1 MFKICEN
8 TFVFAFHLSR
18 VGCYFDGSPQ
28 ICMRSSA
35 GSDKDWI
42 RGQAY
47 SELIHELS
55 PSKVKSV
62 IRQIE
67 KNLLLKKVDGQKN
80 EVSGCVAG
88 CRLLL
93 TPLQICNQELHIQ
106 DYLFGIPYL
115 PSLR

>member
-67 KNLLLKKVDGQKN
+67 KNLLLKKSRRPEKR
-80 EVSGCVAG
+80 SK
-88 CRLLL
+88 RLCSWLPAL
-93 TPLQICNQELHIQ
+93 IDTPADL
-106 DYLFGIPYL
+106 
-115 PSLR
+115 